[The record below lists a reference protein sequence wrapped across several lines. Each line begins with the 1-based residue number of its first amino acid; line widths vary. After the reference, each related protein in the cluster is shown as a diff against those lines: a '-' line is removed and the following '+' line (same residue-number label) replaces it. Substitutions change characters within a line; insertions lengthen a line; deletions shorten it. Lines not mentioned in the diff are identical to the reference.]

1 MPFVSKFLKVRVM
14 GLNILEKKKV
24 NVVSNSKIYFK
35 WQNSEML
42 FRVTHI
48 RGKPTDN
55 LVTNMQLES
64 FLIHSS

>member
-1 MPFVSKFLKVRVM
+1 M
-14 GLNILEKKKV
+14 

-48 RGKPTDN
+48 RGKTTDN

-64 FLIHSS
+64 FLIHSL